1 MALRRI
7 ALRDF
12 VIVHH
17 LELDLEAGF
26 TVLTG
31 ETGAGKSILI
41 DALQFATGARADS
54 GVVREACTRAEVC
67 AEFDADAKL
76 LPWLQEAGVDSAEG
90 VLLLRRQVDT
100 QGRSRAWINGTPATA
115 QQLRQ
120 LGEQLLDIHGQ
131 HAWQSLTRAS
141 SMRTLLDAYA
151 QLDIRPLEQAWSQWR
166 GAAEALQQ
174 AQAAQATL
182 AQERERLQW
191 QLGEIDKLK
200 PGAHE
205 WEELNTEHRRLAN
218 SQSLLEAAQS
228 VLDGLHEGE
237 AAHLRGLHR
246 ALAQL
251 QGVVTLESAFQ
262 APVELLESA
271 TAQVEEAVHA
281 LRAYLRHSE
290 PDPAR
295 LAQLDERMALW
306 MSLARRY
313 HRTPDTLAATRAQWH
328 SELQALDAAADM
340 AQLQEQEQRAEQ
352 TYRRE
357 AQRVGKARA
366 QAARR
371 LQAEVTAAMQ
381 GLGMEGGRLRI
392 EVDPHAPAGP
402 AGTDAVEF
410 LVAGHAGSTPR
421 PVAKVASGG
430 ELSRIALAIA
440 VCTSRL
446 GNAATLVFDEVDAGI
461 GGTVAQTVGRL
472 LRQLGQDRQVLAV
485 THLPQVAACAHQHLR
500 VSKARVGTATLSAVE
515 PLTKPQMRHHELAR
529 MLGGDTLS
537 DTSLAHAQAM
547 LQEAS

>member
-7 ALRDF
+7 ALHDF
-12 VIVHH
+12 VIVQH
-17 LELDLEAGF
+17 LDLDLEAGF

-54 GVVREACTRAEVC
+54 GVVREGCARAEVC
-67 AEFDADAKL
+67 VEFDASAPL
-76 LPWLQEAGVDSAEG
+76 LPWLQEAGLEAPEG
-90 VLLLRRQVDT
+90 LVLLRRQVDT

-131 HAWQSLTRAS
+131 HAWQSLTRGA
-141 SMRTLLDAYA
+141 SMRDLLDAYA
-151 QLDIRPLEQAWSQWR
+151 QLDTRPLEQAWRDWR
-166 GAAEALQQ
+166 TAADTLQQ
-174 AQAAQATL
+174 ALAAQATL

-191 QLGEIDKLK
+191 QLGEMDKLN

-205 WEELNTEHRRLAN
+205 WDELNTEHRRLAN
-218 SQSLLEAAQS
+218 SHALLEAAQG
-228 VLDGLHEGE
+228 VLDSLHEGE

-251 QGVVTLESAFQ
+251 QGVVALERAFQ
-262 APVELLESA
+262 SPVELLESA
-271 TAQVEEAVHA
+271 TAQTEEAVHT

-290 PDPAR
+290 PDPER

-313 HRTPDTLAATRAQWH
+313 HREPDSLAATRIQWRD
-328 SELQALDAAADM
+328 ELQALDAASDLAHIQGQVQSTEK
-340 AQLQEQEQRAEQ
+340 AYA
-352 TYRRE
+352 RE

-366 QAARR
+366 QAARS

-381 GLGMEGGRLRI
+381 GLGMEGGRLLI
-392 EVDPHAPAGP
+392 DIDPHAAAGP
-402 AGTDAVEF
+402 SGTDSVEF
-410 LVAGHAGSTPR
+410 LVAGHTGSTPR

-446 GNAATLVFDEVDAGI
+446 GSAPTLVFDEVDAGI
-461 GGTVAQTVGRL
+461 GGIVAHTVGRL
-472 LRQLGQDRQVLAV
+472 MRQLGQDRQVLCV

-500 VSKARVGTATLSAVE
+500 VSKARVGSSTLSEVQTLAQ
-515 PLTKPQMRHHELAR
+515 PQMRENELAR
-529 MLGGDTLS
+529 MLGGDALS

-547 LQEAS
+547 LQDAS